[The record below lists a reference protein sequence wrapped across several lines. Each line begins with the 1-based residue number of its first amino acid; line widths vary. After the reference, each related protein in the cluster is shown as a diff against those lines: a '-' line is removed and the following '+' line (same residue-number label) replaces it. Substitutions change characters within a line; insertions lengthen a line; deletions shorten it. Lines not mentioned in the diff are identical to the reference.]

1 MIPKSN
7 ETKQKIL
14 ARLTQ
19 AFMFSALDEKERNI
33 VVDAMEEKRAKKGDH
48 IINQGEEGNNLYVVE
63 SGTLSC
69 YKLFSGKT
77 EATFLKKY

>member
-77 EATFLKKY
+77 EPTFLKKY